1 MARRFLSRRALR
13 QSLESLEQ
21 RLALTTFYV
30 APGGSDAA
38 SGATDAPWQT
48 LQHAADLVAP
58 GDVVIARS
66 GNYAGFDLDRD
77 GTAAARITFRGEGQ
91 PVIDR
96 PNARTPDGIN
106 LEGAD
111 YITIEGFN
119 VVGLPRAGIRAVLNE
134 HVEIL
139 NNVADQNGR
148 WGIFTGFSDDLL
160 IEGNVCSNSRD
171 EHGIYDS
178 NSGDRPVIRGN
189 TVYGNHANGIHMNG
203 DESQG
208 GDGVIS
214 GALVENNLIY
224 GNGAGGGSAINAD
237 GVQSSRIQNNLIYD
251 NHASGISLYR
261 IDGGGPST
269 GNVVANNT
277 IVQAEDGRWGL
288 NIRDGSA
295 GNTVVNN
302 IFMSYHSYRGAMSV
316 SADSLPGLV
325 SDYNAVIDRFTTDDG
340 DSRLTLAQWRAAT
353 GQDAHSLVAT
363 PEELFV
369 NVQGDFT
376 LKHNAPAVDAGTAGQ
391 TPTTDNRGVAR
402 PQGAACDIGAFE
414 YAPPGPTLGDAN
426 GDGRVDLTDFGIL
439 KANFGKGSGWSQGDF
454 DGNGRVDLTDFGLLK
469 NAFGLTGALNDN
481 VLLGL
486 AMDQVQR
493 GASASCA
500 L

>member
-48 LQHAADLVAP
+48 LQHAADLVVP
-58 GDVVIARS
+58 GDVVIART
-66 GNYAGFDLDRD
+66 GHYAGFDLDRD

-111 YITIEGFN
+111 YITIEGFK
-119 VVGLPRAGIRAVLNE
+119 VVGQPRAGIRSVVNE
-134 HVEIL
+134 NVEIL
-139 NNVADQNGR
+139 NNVTDQNGR

-160 IEGNVCSNSRD
+160 IEGNVCTNSFL
-171 EHGIYDS
+171 EHGIYVS

-224 GNGAGGGSAINAD
+224 DNGSGGGSAINAD
-237 GVQSSRIQNNLIYD
+237 GVQNSRIQNNLIYD

-277 IVQAEDGRWGL
+277 VVQADDARWAL

-295 GNTVVNN
+295 DNTVINN
-302 IFMSYHSYRGAMSV
+302 IFLSYHSYRGAMSV
-316 SADSLPGLV
+316 AADSLPGLE

-340 DSRLTLAQWRAAT
+340 DSRLTLAEWRAAT
-353 GQDAHSLVAT
+353 GQDAHSFVAP

-369 NVQGDFT
+369 NVNDDFS
-376 LKHNAPAVDAGTAGQ
+376 LKYNAPAVDAGTANQ
-391 TPTTDNRGVAR
+391 APPTDYRGAAR
-402 PQGAACDIGAFE
+402 PRGAANDIGAFE
-414 YAPPGPTLGDAN
+414 YVPPGPSLGDAN
-426 GDGRVDLTDFGIL
+426 EDGRIDLTDFGIL
-439 KANFGKGSGWSQGDF
+439 KANFGQSGGWTRGDF
-454 DGNGRVDLTDFGLLK
+454 NGNGRVDLTDFGLLK
-469 NAFGLTGALNDN
+469 NAFGLAGALNQD

-486 AMDQVQR
+486 AMDQARR
-493 GASASCA
+493 GR
-500 L
+500 